1 MDKFSY
7 DLEIAG
13 LRDILEKWGMGGS
26 GFGEPDPKHSE
37 TDAEELRVLR
47 AENAQLKSL
56 VEELEN
62 RLQERL
68 N

>member
-1 MDKFSY
+1 MSKFSEE
-7 DLEIAG
+7 LELNC
-13 LRDILEKWGMGGS
+13 LREILEKWGMVDS
-26 GFGEPDPKHSE
+26 GFGEPKNSE